1 MSEISHGGQPQTVVV
16 LGATSAVAERYARL
30 QAAQGAR
37 LVLAGRDPRRLDAI
51 AADLRA
57 RGAAYVHLAV
67 HDLASPS
74 AGFDAAWA
82 EMASKL
88 GGRVDTALLAYG
100 ILGDQKAAEGDIAE
114 MTRQLNTNMISAC
127 AWLTVAANQMERQGQ
142 GTLIAIASVAG
153 DRGRKSNYVYGAAK
167 GGLALFAQGMAHRFA
182 GTNVKVLTVKPGFI
196 DTPMTDGLAKG
207 GPLWATPEKVAADI
221 DRAARRGATTLY
233 TPWFWMGIMM
243 IIRNLPSFVFNRMKI

>member
-1 MSEISHGGQPQTVVV
+1 MTGQTVVI

-30 QAAQGAR
+30 HAARGAR
-37 LVLAGRDPRRLDAI
+37 LVLAGRDSRRLGSI
-51 AADLRA
+51 AADLMA
-57 RGAAYVHLAV
+57 RGAAGAEVAV
-67 HDLASPS
+67 MDLADPA

-82 EMASKL
+82 DMAAKL
-88 GGRVDTALLAYG
+88 GGRVDTVLLAYG
-100 ILGDQKAAEGDIAE
+100 ILGDQKAAEADTAE
-114 MTRQLNTNMISAC
+114 MARQLTTNMTSAC
-127 AWLTVAANQMERQGQ
+127 AWLTVAANHLERQGQ

-153 DRGRKSNYVYGAAK
+153 DRGRQSNYVYGAAK

-182 GTNVKVLTVKPGFI
+182 GTKVKVLTVKPGFI

-221 DRAARRGATTLY
+221 DRAAAKGATTLY

-243 IIRNLPSFVFNRMKI
+243 IIRNLPGAIFNRMKI

>member
-1 MSEISHGGQPQTVVV
+1 MTGQTVVI

-30 QAAQGAR
+30 HAARGAR
-37 LVLAGRDPRRLDAI
+37 LVLAGRDSRRLGSI
-51 AADLRA
+51 ATDLMA
-57 RGAAYVHLAV
+57 RGAAGAEVAV
-67 HDLASPS
+67 MDLAAPA

-82 EMASKL
+82 DMAAKL

-100 ILGDQKAAEGDIAE
+100 ILGDQKAAEADTAE
-114 MTRQLNTNMISAC
+114 MARQLTTNMTSAC
-127 AWLTVAANQMERQGQ
+127 AWLTVAANHLERQGQ

-153 DRGRKSNYVYGAAK
+153 DRGRQSNYVYGAAK

-182 GTNVKVLTVKPGFI
+182 GTKVKVLTVKPGFI

-221 DRAARRGATTLY
+221 DRAAAKGATTLY

-243 IIRNLPSFVFNRMKI
+243 IIRNLPGAIFNRMKI